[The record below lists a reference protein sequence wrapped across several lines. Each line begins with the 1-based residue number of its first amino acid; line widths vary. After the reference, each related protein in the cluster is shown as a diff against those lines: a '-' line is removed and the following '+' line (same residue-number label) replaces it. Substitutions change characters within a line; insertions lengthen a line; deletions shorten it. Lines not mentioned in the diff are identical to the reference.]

1 VGTALAL
8 AGSLSAAAQGRGG
21 FVISPGRAFQ
31 GEAVRVTA
39 PCDHASN
46 SAIVRSE
53 TFDMQA
59 ASLRGGNRL
68 VVRPTIKGGI
78 PPGAYSITVTCQ
90 SGHEVHGVVR
100 VLSSRS
106 DYPYGDPMSDDDAR
120 PALLPWAA
128 GFALLGAAGLAA
140 LRQARSGVR
149 SKPPPPP
156 RP

>member
-1 VGTALAL
+1 VGAALAL
-8 AGSLSAAAQGRGG
+8 AGSVSAATQGRGG
-21 FVISPGRAFQ
+21 LAISPGRAFQ

-53 TFDMQA
+53 TFDMQT

-68 VVRPTIKGGI
+68 VIRPTIKDRI
-78 PPGAYSITVTCQ
+78 PPGAYAITVTCQ
-90 SGHEVHGVVR
+90 SGHEVHGVVM

-106 DYPYGDPMSDDDAR
+106 DYPYGDPMADDGAH
-120 PALLPWAA
+120 PALFPWAA
-128 GFALLGAAGLAA
+128 GFALLGAVGLAA
-140 LRQARSGVR
+140 LRKARSRGH
-149 SKPPPPP
+149 SKPPPPR